1 MGWQDDAEE
10 KIRELERRIK
20 WLKYRLSKEK
30 KLAHTGHLT
39 GLLNRRGLEL
49 EAKKALAQADRSKTP
64 LSVLFIDLDF
74 FKKINDTHGHGVGD
88 SILRGFARFL
98 KDAVRESDIVA
109 RPGGDEF
116 VVILPATN
124 LEGARL
130 LTKKIRKEL
139 SERRFTRKRISVSI
153 SVGATSTS
161 EGCDTFSCLKKK
173 ADERMYRAKRNR

>member
-1 MGWQDDAEE
+1 MGWQDDAEK
-10 KIRELERRIK
+10 KIQELERRIK

-30 KLAHTGHLT
+30 KLARTGHLT

-49 EAKKALAQADRSKTP
+49 EAKSVIAQADRSKTP

-74 FKKINDTHGHGVGD
+74 FKKINDTYGHEIGD
-88 SILRGFARFL
+88 DLLKEFARFL
-98 KDAVRESDIVA
+98 KGAVRQSDIVA

-124 LEGARL
+124 PDGARL
-130 LTKKIRKEL
+130 VAKKIRKEL
-139 SERRFTRKRISVSI
+139 SERRFTCKGISVSI
-153 SVGATSTS
+153 SVGAASTS

-173 ADERMYRAKRNR
+173 ADERMYRAKKNR